1 MRFLLDTNILI
12 PLEDSMIRLEP
23 SYARFVQLAHRHGHQ
38 LTYHRASKRDIER
51 DKDETRRRQ
60 TLERLTKYDC
70 VNTSVVCPWND
81 PDTKPNDACD
91 NEILYALY
99 CDASDYLVTEDKG
112 IHEKARNRGLAARVL
127 AIQLA
132 EDLLQRLHEQAT
144 ISLPHIDQVH
154 LYDLTPLLEG
164 EFFESLRERYDDFD
178 GWFRRKAREQRQ
190 AWVFWEKP
198 QEVLGALCVFDQ
210 QRDEVITDDGLVL
223 EGDGLKLCTFKVGE
237 LSRGKKVGELFL
249 KMAFRYATANQ
260 LHAIFI
266 HADPGPHHYLIT
278 LLEDFGF
285 LSVGTY
291 NGDAMY
297 VKAHPVEPPSSESAL
312 ALDPFEFHRRYYPHF
327 RADSSVQKFIVPI
340 RPEFHHVLFPDWVPK
355 NMQQGSLFS
364 GFLPENSAGNAI
376 KLAYLCHAPTK
387 QISAG
392 DVVLFYRSNDER
404 AITSIGVV
412 EDYQTLQDVNAIARL
427 VSRRTVYDMRA
438 IADMARKQTR
448 VMLFRLV
455 RHFREPVSHGWLQEN
470 GIVKGNI
477 QSIQKLADAKFE
489 RVIAYASI

>member
-12 PLEDSMIRLEP
+12 PLEDSMLRLEP

-38 LTYHRASKRDIER
+38 LMYHPASKRDIER
-51 DKDETRRRQ
+51 DKDEARRRQ

-70 VNTSVVCPWND
+70 LSASVLCPWND

-112 IHEKARNRGLAARVL
+112 IHEKARKRGLAARVL

-132 EDLLQRLHEQAT
+132 DDLLQRLHEQAT

-154 LYDLTPLLEG
+154 LYELTPLLAG
-164 EFFESLRERYDDFD
+164 EFFDSLRDAYDGFD
-178 GWFRRKAREQRQ
+178 GWFREKARDQRQ

-198 QEVLGALCVFDQ
+198 HEELGALCVFDQ
-210 QRDEVITDDGLVL
+210 QRDEAISDDGLVL
-223 EGDGLKLCTFKVGE
+223 EGDALKLCTFKVGE
-237 LSRGKKVGELFL
+237 MSRGKKVGELFL

-260 LHAIFI
+260 LHTIFI
-266 HADPGPHHYLIT
+266 HADPVPHHYLVT

-291 NGDAMY
+291 SGDTMY
-297 VKAHPVEPPSSESAL
+297 TKSHPVELPSDEAAL
-312 ALDPFEFHRRYYPHF
+312 ALEPFEFHRRFYPHF
-327 RADSSVQKFIVPI
+327 RADLSVEKFIVPI
-340 RPEFHHVLFPDWVPK
+340 RPEFHHVLFPDWELE

-376 KLAYLCHAPTK
+376 KLAYLCHAPSK
-387 QISAG
+387 HICAG
-392 DVVLFYRSNDER
+392 DVVLFYRSHDER

-412 EDYQTLQDVNAIARL
+412 EDYQTLQDVSAIARL

-438 IADMARKQTR
+438 IADMARKETR

-455 RHFREPVSHGWLQEN
+455 RHFDEPVSHSWLKEN
-470 GIVKGNI
+470 DIVKGNI

-489 RVIAYASI
+489 KVIAHVNA